1 MAKKHS
7 KKNSKVTTY
16 RKPLNLNVGVVIF
29 AFIFVYMV
37 ASVVI
42 YMGKEE
48 VHIYEVAEGAL
59 TDSAYADYT
68 ALVLRDETV
77 STADTSGYINY
88 YIRDGRKVGKGD
100 LVYTIDETGRML
112 EMFDQNT
119 GESSLPSEDLQEFKA
134 EAAQFS
140 LSYDPMDFAEVYD
153 MKSSMQSSLLEY
165 VNANAL
171 EELAG
176 QLTSQDT
183 ANFVKAYAA
192 GSGVVSAVLDGLEG
206 LSPEQIRAEHF
217 DSSAYPKKILGSG
230 QGVESGTP
238 VYRTVQSETWYI
250 VFPMK
255 EADIKRFQGVERMSL
270 SVKGSSQELSGP
282 FEMYIGADGNTYGKL
297 TFQKYMVQFVN
308 KRYINVQIHVDNLIG
323 LKIPQSSVIYKSF
336 YRVPLEFMTEDKELL
351 VEVYAEDGTMT
362 VQKGDALTIS
372 DDKEYCYLD
381 ASDFSAGLHVVK
393 QDSTDRFQLA
403 QTANLPG
410 VYNVNKGY
418 TVFRKIQILEEGD
431 EYLIISPL
439 ESSVSAYDHII
450 LNSDMVTEGQIIY
463 Y

>member
-7 KKNSKVTTY
+7 KKTSKVTTY
-16 RKPLNLNVGVVIF
+16 RRPLNLNVGVVIF

-42 YMGKEE
+42 YMGKED
-48 VHIYEVAEGAL
+48 VHIYEVTEGTL
-59 TDSAYADYT
+59 TDSAYADYP
-68 ALVLRDETV
+68 ALVLRDESVT
-77 STADTSGYINY
+77 SADTSGYINY

-100 LVYTIDETGRML
+100 LVYTIDETGKML
-112 EMFDQNT
+112 ELFDQNT

-176 QLTSQDT
+176 QLNSQDT

-192 GSGVVSAVLDGLEG
+192 KSGVVSAVLDGLEG
-206 LSPEQIRAEHF
+206 LTPEQIRAEHF
-217 DSSAYPKKILGSG
+217 DSSSYPKRILGSG
-230 QGVESGTP
+230 QGVENGTP
-238 VYRTVQSETWYI
+238 VYRTIHGEKWYI
-250 VFPMK
+250 VFRMN
-255 EADIKRFQGVERMSL
+255 EEDTKRFQDVERMNL

-282 FEMYIGADGNTYGKL
+282 FEMYIGADGNTYGKI

-308 KRYINVQIHVDNLIG
+308 KRYINVQIHVDSVTG
-323 LKIPQSSVIYKSF
+323 LKIPQSSVVYKNF
-336 YRVPLEFMTEDKELL
+336 YRVPREFMTEDKELL
-351 VEVYAEDGTMT
+351 IEVYAEDGTMT
-362 VQKGDALTIS
+362 VQKGDALTVS
-372 DDKEYCYLD
+372 DDEEYCYLD
-381 ASDFSAGLHVVK
+381 SSVFRAGLQVVK

-403 QTANLPG
+403 QTVNLPG

-418 TVFRKIQILEEGD
+418 TLFRKIKILEEGE
-431 EYLIISPL
+431 EYILISPL
-439 ESSVSAYDHII
+439 ESGVSAYDHII
-450 LNSDMVTEGQIIY
+450 LNGDMVAEGDIIY

>member
-1 MAKKHS
+1 MAKEHS

-29 AFIFVYMV
+29 AFIFFYMV

-48 VHIYEVAEGAL
+48 VHIYEVTEGTL

-77 STADTSGYINY
+77 TTADTSGYINY

-112 EMFDQNT
+112 ELFDQNT

-183 ANFVKAYAA
+183 ANFNKAYAA
-192 GSGVVSAVLDGLEG
+192 KSGVVSAVLDGLEG
-206 LSPEQIRAEHF
+206 LTPEQIRAEHF
-217 DSSAYPKKILGSG
+217 DSSSYPKKILGSG
-230 QGVESGTP
+230 QGVETGTP
-238 VYRTVQSETWYI
+238 VYRTIQSEKWYI
-250 VFPMK
+250 VFPLG
-255 EADIKRFQGVERMSL
+255 EADVEKFQGVERMSL
-270 SVKGSSQELSGP
+270 SVKGSTQELTGP

-323 LKIPQSSVIYKSF
+323 LKIPQSSVVYKNF
-336 YRVPLEFMTEDKELL
+336 YRVPMEFMTEDNELL
-351 VEVYAEDGTMT
+351 IEVYAEDGTMT
-362 VQKGDALTIS
+362 VQKGDGITIS
-372 DDKEYCYLD
+372 DDEEYCYLD
-381 ASDFSAGLHVVK
+381 ASDFQAGLHVVK

-418 TVFRKIQILEEGD
+418 TIFRKIQILEESD

-450 LNSDMVTEGQIIY
+450 LNSDMVAEGDIIY

>member
-1 MAKKHS
+1 MAKTHS

-29 AFIFVYMV
+29 AFIFVYLV

-48 VHIYEVAEGAL
+48 VHIYEVAEGTL

-68 ALVLRDETV
+68 ALILRDETV
-77 STADTSGYINY
+77 STADTTGYINY

-100 LVYTIDETGRML
+100 LVYTIDETGKML
-112 EMFDQNT
+112 ELFDQNT

-176 QLTSQDT
+176 QLNSQDT

-192 GSGVVSAVLDGLEG
+192 KSGVVSAILDGLEG
-206 LSPEQIRAEHF
+206 LSPEQIKAEHF

-238 VYRTVQSETWYI
+238 VYRTIQSETWHI

-255 EADIKRFQGVERMSL
+255 EADVNRFQGVERMNL
-270 SVKGSSQELSGP
+270 TVKGSAQELSGP

-297 TFQKYMVQFVN
+297 TFQKYMIQFVN
-308 KRYINVQIHVDNLIG
+308 KRYINVQIHVENLTG
-323 LKIPQSSVIYKSF
+323 LKIPQSSVVYKNF
-336 YRVPLEFMTEDKELL
+336 YRVPKEFVTDGKEFLI
-351 VEVYAEDGTMT
+351 EVYAEDGTMT
-362 VQKGDALTIS
+362 VQKADALTIIN
-372 DDKEYCYLD
+372 DEEYCYLD
-381 ASDFSAGLHVVK
+381 SSKFKAGLHVVK
-393 QDSTDRFQLA
+393 MDSNDRFQLA
-403 QTANLPG
+403 QTVNLPG

-418 TVFRKIQILEEGD
+418 TVFRKIHILEESD
-431 EYLIISPL
+431 EYLIVSPL
-439 ESSVSAYDHII
+439 DSGISAYDHII
-450 LNSDMVTEGQIIY
+450 LNSDMVAEGDIIY

>member
-29 AFIFVYMV
+29 AFIFVYLV

-48 VHIYEVAEGAL
+48 VHIYEVTEGVL
-59 TDSAYADYT
+59 TDSAYAGYT

-77 STADTSGYINY
+77 TTADASGYINY

-112 EMFDQNT
+112 ELFDQNT

-140 LSYDPMDFAEVYD
+140 LSYDPMDFGEVYD
-153 MKSSMQSSLLEY
+153 MKSSMQSTLLEY

-183 ANFVKAYAA
+183 ANFVKAYSAK
-192 GSGVVSAVLDGLEG
+192 SGVISAVLDGLEG
-206 LSPEQIRAEHF
+206 LTPEQIRAEHF
-217 DSSAYPKKILGSG
+217 VSSSYPKKLLGSG

-238 VYRTVQSETWYI
+238 VYRTVESETWYI
-250 VFPMK
+250 VFQLS
-255 EADIKRFQGVERMSL
+255 EEDIEKFQDVERMSL
-270 SVKGSSQELSGP
+270 SVKGSAQELSGP

-308 KRYINVQIHVDNLIG
+308 KRYINIQIHVENLTG
-323 LKIPQSSVIYKSF
+323 LKIPQSSVVYKSF
-336 YRVPLEFMTEDKELL
+336 YRVPMEFMTKEDELL
-351 VEVYAEDGTMT
+351 IEVYAEDGTMT
-362 VQKGDALTIS
+362 VQKGEAITIS
-372 DDKEYCYLD
+372 EDEEYCYLD
-381 ASDFSAGLHVVK
+381 AADFSAGLSVVK
-393 QDSTDRFQLA
+393 EDSNDRFQLA

-410 VYNVNKGY
+410 IYNVNKGY
-418 TVFRKIQILEEGD
+418 TVFRKIHILEEGE

-450 LNSDMVTEGQIIY
+450 LNGDMVTEGQIIY